1 MSQDLQFCTPR
12 AWNPGNVLLT
22 SRNPQNYFFQWIH
35 HLSTWPQ
42 GVDNTISKITLGPI
56 VQPQHPQCGND
67 GWSWP
72 HQDPPSLLPK
82 NAVINCFGLLGCPS
96 FSLLLRPRPFAFLP
110 IQWRLLQSTVQKT
123 CKSETQPELPS
134 LLKNLELKKG
144 WDEKSDT
151 PLHFKNKL
159 VEKW

>member
-1 MSQDLQFCTPR
+1 MEI
-12 AWNPGNVLLT
+12 W
-22 SRNPQNYFFQWIH
+22 QNEKLD

-42 GVDNTISKITLGPI
+42 GVDNTISKIILGPI

-96 FSLLLRPRPFAFLP
+96 FSLLLRPRPCAFLP
-110 IQWRLLQSTVQKT
+110 IQWRLLTVVYCAKKRVNQKH
-123 CKSETQPELPS
+123 CKNCRHYWKMYYLNINIVTIALLLSKFARHLCQTSSS
-134 LLKNLELKKG
+134 LQGHVVN
-144 WDEKSDT
+144 
-151 PLHFKNKL
+151 
-159 VEKW
+159 